1 MDSNVYIGSIP
12 FDQTEEQV
20 MEIAKSIGPVVDMKL
35 LFDPMTGKSRGY
47 AFVKYID
54 HETAASAV
62 RNLNN
67 LPIGNRN
74 LKCSYAAENSMESE
88 LGVVGSAQ
96 GSGSGAGSASG
107 AGSGSS
113 SSLPILPPGM
123 SLFPNQTAPQAVSA
137 VLSTLDQSQFLQLLI
152 EAKKMCQTNPQLA
165 QSLFEQSPQLAHALV
180 ESSLILH
187 LTTPDI
193 IQLCLNKPEIEL
205 EQLTPDHEQLLQSVS
220 RLTEQELKVLSPE
233 KREIVLKIKK
243 EIEKGSY
250 GTIPNTAGG
259 S

>member
-74 LKCSYAAENSMESE
+74 LKCSYATENSMELE
-88 LGVVGSAQ
+88 LGVAGAAQ
-96 GSGSGAGSASG
+96 GLGAG

-180 ESSLILH
+180 ESLLILH

-220 RLTEQELKVLSPE
+220 RLTEQELKALSPE